1 MSKQTKLQVYK
12 SVYEPTLLYGAESWP
27 VTTKIESQ
35 IVAVEMK
42 FLRRIV
48 GKTRRDCER
57 NTSIREELGVKAITN
72 RLECKQLKWYGHVK
86 RMSKKRIQRKC
97 MEARTGEK
105 RGRVDREKH
114 G

>member
-1 MSKQTKLQVYK
+1 
-12 SVYEPTLLYGAESWP
+12 
-27 VTTKIESQ
+27 
-35 IVAVEMK
+35 MK
-42 FLRRIV
+42 FFRRIV

-86 RMSKKRIQRKC
+86 RMSKERIPRKC

-105 RGRVDREKH
+105 RGRGRPRKTWMRRIEELGQKRGKAMVDMNKATLNRKEWRSLAETDPTP
-114 G
+114 